1 MKSAKTKADCLVDK
15 LVKEG
20 IILEESLT
28 DGFVRGLVHAKLK
41 EHERDTR
48 HTAID
53 NLLLLERH
61 DFEDSISH
69 YRSQPCTGISLN
81 NATQTVLNT
90 EVKDE
95 V

>member
-1 MKSAKTKADCLVDK
+1 MKSAKTKAKEFCRYVELPDYVEEELVV
-15 LVKEG
+15 L
-20 IILEESLT
+20 
-28 DGFVRGLVHAKLK
+28 LK

-61 DFEDSISH
+61 EFANCNEDGSWPDDGVELD
-69 YRSQPCTGISLN
+69 Q
-81 NATQTVLNT
+81 ATQTVLNT